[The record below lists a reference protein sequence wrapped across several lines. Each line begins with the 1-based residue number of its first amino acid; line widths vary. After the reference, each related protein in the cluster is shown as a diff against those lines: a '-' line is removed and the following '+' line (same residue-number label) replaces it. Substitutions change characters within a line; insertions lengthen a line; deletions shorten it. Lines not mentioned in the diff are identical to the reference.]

1 MANPSINLS
10 SQNRFRL
17 ILSGERFRHNPLELM
32 CNGVTLPGMSG
43 GLMEISS
50 PARPIPQ
57 PGGSIMFDDLYI
69 NFIISEDLREW
80 IYLFNWIREINFGS
94 TIAQYPYYSQAELI
108 ILSNKFNPLLSF
120 TFHNCFP
127 YVLGVVDYSTENTTT
142 DTIYSNCSFKFTDY
156 TLNSNI

>member
-43 GLMEISS
+43 GVMEISS

-94 TIAQYPYYSQAELI
+94 TVAQYPYYSQAELI

>member
-94 TIAQYPYYSQAELI
+94 TVAQYPYYSQAEII

-127 YVLGVVDYSTENTTT
+127 YVLGVVDYSTENSTT

-156 TLNSNI
+156 TLNSTI

>member
-1 MANPSINLS
+1 MANANLNLT

-43 GLMEISS
+43 GVMEIPS
-50 PARPIPQ
+50 PARPLPQ

-69 NFIISEDLREW
+69 NFIVSEDAREW
-80 IYLFNWIREINFGS
+80 IYLFNWIREIEFAS
-94 TIAQYPYYSQAELI
+94 TISQNPYYSQAELI

-120 TFHNCFP
+120 TFHDCFP
-127 YVLGVVDYSTENTTT
+127 YVLGVLDFSSENATT
-142 DTIYSNCSFKFTDY
+142 DTMTSNCSFKFTDY
-156 TLNSNI
+156 TLNTTI